1 MLNNDIEFDHVSAH
15 TLEQLRLIRNE
26 CRLFMTNNQ
35 KEISV
40 TQQEKWFN
48 ELTED
53 VMPFLVINSDK
64 FIGYAVIKIDGNETL
79 LTGGLI
85 ESFRGQG
92 YGRIIFQKLIDL
104 SIEINKIP
112 TLNVL
117 KNNERAIKLYSSL
130 GFKVINEN
138 DKIYI
143 MRFEK

>member
-35 KEISV
+35 KKISV

-92 YGRIIFQKLIDL
+92 YGRIIFQKKRPIKRLVFFFMI
-104 SIEINKIP
+104 KIQ
-112 TLNVL
+112 LFFYKMIKVL
-117 KNNERAIKLYSSL
+117 VLTICNP
-130 GFKVINEN
+130 
-138 DKIYI
+138 
-143 MRFEK
+143 